1 MQMRAMGPGAGWRW
15 LVRGVNL
22 GRHNARAVF
31 GGTGLLIAVALVPT
45 LIQLIVQVALK
56 NTSQGAMYAL
66 GAFSLLFSLLVVM
79 PLVAGMLRVIHASEN
94 GRATHATA
102 IFEVF
107 KPGGGIGRIVAVSVA
122 LAVLAAAVIGLIVSV
137 VDPGVAQ
144 WYVQAMVASR
154 NLETGAAAPNLPPLP
169 EGIGMVVG
177 LLILFGLFMQGF
189 HAIAF
194 GQIALTDRSVGGAL
208 ADGFVGALKNL
219 LPLLVLLVCFAIGAV
234 LSLIVIALLV
244 GLMVAIGSLVD
255 PMLGMALAAPVY
267 LAFLLVLYVVI
278 FGVMYHLWRDVTGAG
293 AAPSAP
299 ADKSGVVAA

>member
-102 IFEVF
+102 IFEAL
-107 KPGGGIGRIVAVSVA
+107 GGTVTYDTIRIT
-122 LAVLAAAVIGLIVSV
+122 LAC
-137 VDPGVAQ
+137 
-144 WYVQAMVASR
+144 
-154 NLETGAAAPNLPPLP
+154 LEHAAPPDD
-169 EGIGMVVG
+169 E
-177 LLILFGLFMQGF
+177 
-189 HAIAF
+189 
-194 GQIALTDRSVGGAL
+194 
-208 ADGFVGALKNL
+208 
-219 LPLLVLLVCFAIGAV
+219 
-234 LSLIVIALLV
+234 
-244 GLMVAIGSLVD
+244 
-255 PMLGMALAAPVY
+255 
-267 LAFLLVLYVVI
+267 
-278 FGVMYHLWRDVTGAG
+278 
-293 AAPSAP
+293 
-299 ADKSGVVAA
+299 